1 MGAIWAKI
9 SEQIIALFHEK
20 ELELCVVGLENAG
33 KTTLLNLLSTGQPAP
48 HDTPMP
54 TIGLNVVTFARAGGV
69 KMKCWD
75 VGGQEQYRSE
85 WTRYA
90 KGSDV
95 LVFVVDVADRAQLPQ
110 AKHELHRLLEDPDLA
125 KTPLLVCA
133 NKIDIEPHAS
143 ESELISA
150 LNLDYITEQPWVVF
164 PISALRGTNIDKVMA
179 WLIKQ

>member
-1 MGAIWAKI
+1 MGAIWSQI
-9 SEQIIALFHEK
+9 SEAVLRLFHEK

-33 KTTLLNLLSTGQPAP
+33 KTTLLSVLSTGTPQTDP
-48 HDTPMP
+48 PMP
-54 TIGLNVVTFARAGGV
+54 TIGLNVVSFSRAGGV

-85 WTRYA
+85 WARYA
-90 KGSDV
+90 KGCDV
-95 LVFVVDVADRAQLPQ
+95 LVFVVDVADRAQLPT

-125 KTPLLVCA
+125 KTPLLICA

-143 ESELISA
+143 ESELVSA

-164 PISALRGTNIDKVMA
+164 PVSALRGTNIEKVMA